1 MNKPAAEPPAGF
13 GASRRCFEQTLE
25 WLDGSDA
32 RELEHSELEHQL
44 DRRGRELLRRM
55 LQDHLTVRAGT
66 ERRLAAAVDSDGV
79 THGAVEAGHHRC
91 LASIFGEVDVQ
102 RMAYRHRGHPNLHP
116 ADGLLNLPVE
126 RHSHGLRRFAALEA
140 CRGSFEEAAGA
151 IERATGQHVGKRQVE
166 TLAARAAIDVED
178 FYATREQPQ
187 AVPTD
192 VLVISADGKG
202 IVMRPDSL
210 RPATAKAAAASTTKL
225 QTRLSKGEKRN
236 RKRLAEVGAVY
247 DVTPVPRSPTDVLAR
262 ADGPDPPP
270 APEANAKWV
279 TAGVVE
285 DAAEVLGKVF
295 DEADRRD
302 PDHQRRWVALVDG
315 NNHQIDRINAEARA
329 RAVSVTIVIDLIH
342 VLEYLWGA
350 AWCFFAEGDPD
361 AEAWVADRA
370 LAVLEGNARQVAAGI
385 RRRASVTGLRKPR
398 RKKADECAKY
408 LVNKSPYLD
417 YPTALADRHRRHR
430 RRLPLPG
437 RRSHGHHRRT
447 LEHRR
452 RRGRTQAT
460 SAARQP
466 SIRALLALP
475 PQPRTPPCPPVS
487 LPHARHTARRVV
499 PPEEPHPYHLVTPP
513 RRSVPRHSRV
523 IDLT

>member
-32 RELEHSELEHQL
+32 RELEHSELEDQL

-140 CRGSFEEAAGA
+140 CRGSFEEAAAA

-225 QTRLSKGEKRN
+225 QTRLSKGEKSN

-417 YPTALADRHRRHR
+417 YPTALAAGWPIATGVIEGACRYLVADRMDITGARWSVAGAEAVLKLRALRANQAFEPYWRYHLNRER
-430 RRLPLPG
+430 RRVHQSRYHMGVIPLV
-437 RRSHGHHRRT
+437 
-447 LEHRR
+447 
-452 RRGRTQAT
+452 A
-460 SAARQP
+460 
-466 SIRALLALP
+466 
-475 PQPRTPPCPPVS
+475 
-487 LPHARHTARRVV
+487 
-499 PPEEPHPYHLVTPP
+499 
-513 RRSVPRHSRV
+513 
-523 IDLT
+523 